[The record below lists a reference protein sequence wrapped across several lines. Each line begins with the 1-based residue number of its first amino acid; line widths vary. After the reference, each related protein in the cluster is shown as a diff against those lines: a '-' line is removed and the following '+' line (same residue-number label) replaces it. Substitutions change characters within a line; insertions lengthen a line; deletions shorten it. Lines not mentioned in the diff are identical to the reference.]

1 MEDAK
6 SIREQNDALYLE
18 IAGCTDDEKYYN
30 LCDLFLKKNRPM
42 LWFIFSHILRLQ
54 PKDWQDTK
62 IILSIAVLE
71 TLEKIRIK
79 KIHIEQIKWKNAYF
93 WTCVKSRTQD
103 LLWEESGIP
112 GSWATQKR
120 NLRKKKKPLQ
130 APIAIEEEEWQAMS
144 KHDPLP
150 ERSLIQKEAMA
161 RLMELL
167 NELPEEDRK
176 ALFETWRTA
185 KDNTE
190 KSRSAWYKK
199 RKEVQDYLY
208 QTLTEE
214 DYDVFDFM

>member
-6 SIREQNDALYLE
+6 FIREQNEALYLE
-18 IAGCTDDEKYYN
+18 IAGCTDDKKYYD

-42 LWFIFSHILRLQ
+42 LWFIFQHILRLQ

-71 TLEKIRIK
+71 TLEKIRMG
-79 KIHIEQIKWKNAYF
+79 KIHIWRNAYF
-93 WTCVKSRTQD
+93 WTCVKNRTQD

-167 NELPEEDRK
+167 NELSEEDRK
-176 ALFETWRTA
+176 VLFEKTWRTA
-185 KDNTE
+185 KTE

-214 DYDVFDFM
+214 DYDVFDFDFM